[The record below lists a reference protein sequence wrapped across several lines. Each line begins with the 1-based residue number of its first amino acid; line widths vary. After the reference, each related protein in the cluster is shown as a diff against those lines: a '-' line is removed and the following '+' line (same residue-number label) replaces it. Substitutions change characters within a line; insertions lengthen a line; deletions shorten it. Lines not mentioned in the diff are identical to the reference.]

1 MSLHIKMHK
10 MLPKYYMHVKFR
22 ARNSVTG
29 PVIPLPDKKVV
40 LLFIAM
46 SKTVECFI
54 FLLLVLSTIHDINW
68 VKKACLD
75 SEFSA
80 HLILLRKAC
89 PRSVIPLPEIGP
101 CIIFPNETAR

>member
-1 MSLHIKMHK
+1 MSVHIRMHT
-10 MLPKYYMHVKFR
+10 MLPKCCMHVKFR

-46 SKTVECFI
+46 SKMVECFI

-68 VKKACLD
+68 VQKACID
-75 SEFSA
+75 SESFQ
-80 HLILLRKAC
+80 LI
-89 PRSVIPLPEIGP
+89 
-101 CIIFPNETAR
+101 